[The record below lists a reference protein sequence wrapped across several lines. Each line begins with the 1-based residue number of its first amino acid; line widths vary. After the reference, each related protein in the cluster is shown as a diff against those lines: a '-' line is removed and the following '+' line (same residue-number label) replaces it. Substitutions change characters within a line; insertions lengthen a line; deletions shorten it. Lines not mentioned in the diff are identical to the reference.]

1 MPAAQ
6 DLLILRPML
15 VLACWTLLVLLLVPW
30 VRWRAMRRH
39 GLDWDDF
46 RHGESLRVPP
56 EARVPNRAVRNLLE
70 IPVLVYVVCLGVAL
84 AGRTDAWALR
94 LAWAYV
100 ALRLLH
106 SLIHLGYNRV
116 THRLAVFAASNVVL
130 GAMLVRLLWQL
141 R

>member
-1 MPAAQ
+1 M
-6 DLLILRPML
+6 
-15 VLACWTLLVLLLVPW
+15 
-30 VRWRAMRRH
+30 
-39 GLDWDDF
+39 
-46 RHGESLRVPP
+46 
-56 EARVPNRAVRNLLE
+56 PNRAVMNLLE
-70 IPVLVYVVCLGVAL
+70 IPVLFYVVCLGVAL